1 VRTSSETEP
10 NRAEWIAGCLLSAMF
25 GLLEIAAKAESW
37 KLIAVALLIPIAFC
51 VVRLLAAD
59 PRSD

>member
-1 VRTSSETEP
+1 MVSDEEP
-10 NRAEWIAGCLLSAMF
+10 KRAEWIAGCLLSMTF
-25 GLLEIAAKAESW
+25 GLLQIAANAESW